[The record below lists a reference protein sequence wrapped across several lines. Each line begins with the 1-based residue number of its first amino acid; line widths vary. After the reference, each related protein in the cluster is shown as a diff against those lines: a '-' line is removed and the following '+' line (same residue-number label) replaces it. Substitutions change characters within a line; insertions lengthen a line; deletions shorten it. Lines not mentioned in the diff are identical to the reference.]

1 MELIKFEKKFE
12 TKIKEI
18 DEQHKVLFEIFNKL
32 YSLLLSPHSFNEIQD
47 ILNQLTEYTLFHF
60 ASEEKLMGRYSYPK
74 LDEHLNMHHSFI
86 EKVETFKLKYEMGDM
101 LLNTHIFTYIY
112 DWLTNH
118 ILFADKDFANYTFE
132 Q

>member
-60 ASEEKLMGRYSYPK
+60 ANEEKLMERYSYPK

-86 EKVETFKLKYEMGDM
+86 KKVETFKLKYEMGDM

>member
-32 YSLLLSPHSFNEIQD
+32 YSLLLSPHSLNEIQD
-47 ILNQLTEYTLFHF
+47 ILNKLSEYTLFHF
-60 ASEEKLMGRYSYPK
+60 ASEEKLMEHYQYPK
-74 LDEHLNMHHSFI
+74 LDEHVNMHHSFI

-101 LLNTHIFTYIY
+101 LLNIHIFTYIY

-118 ILFADKDFANYTFE
+118 IIFVDKDFANYTFK